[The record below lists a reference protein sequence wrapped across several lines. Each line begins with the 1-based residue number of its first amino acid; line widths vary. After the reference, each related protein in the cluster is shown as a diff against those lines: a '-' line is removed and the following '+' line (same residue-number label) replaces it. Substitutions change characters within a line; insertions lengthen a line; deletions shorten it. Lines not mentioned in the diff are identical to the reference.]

1 MNINSV
7 ESLGFLAAV
16 CTTIAFV
23 PQVWL
28 TWKTRNTAG
37 ISLGMY
43 AIFTSGV
50 ALWLIYGW
58 MIGSWPVIFANFVTL
73 LLSLSILLMKYF
85 FSRIND

>member
-1 MNINSV
+1 MTLQIIELV
-7 ESLGFLAAV
+7 GYMAATF
-16 CTTIAFV
+16 TTLAFV

-28 TWKTRNTAG
+28 TWKTRQTGG

-58 MIGSWPVIFANFVTL
+58 MIQSWPIVIANILTL
-73 LLSLSILLMKYF
+73 LLSLSILLMKFF
-85 FSRIND
+85 FSRRSN

>member
-1 MNINSV
+1 MTTQII
-7 ESLGFLAAV
+7 ELIGYIAAT
-16 CTTIAFV
+16 CTTLAFV

-28 TWKTRNTAG
+28 TWKTRQTGG

-58 MIGSWPVIFANFVTL
+58 MIESWPVVIANILTL
-73 LLSLSILLMKYF
+73 LLSLSMLLMKFF
-85 FSRIND
+85 FSRRSN